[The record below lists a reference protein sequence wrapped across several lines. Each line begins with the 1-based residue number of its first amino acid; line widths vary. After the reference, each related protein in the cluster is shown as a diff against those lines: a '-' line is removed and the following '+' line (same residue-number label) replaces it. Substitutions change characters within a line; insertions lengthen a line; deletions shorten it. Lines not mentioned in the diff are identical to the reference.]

1 LVLRN
6 TFKDKKEEWKMIE
19 KKAVKWT
26 KLQNDYDEVFEEVKS
41 KFG

>member
-1 LVLRN
+1 
-6 TFKDKKEEWKMIE
+6 MIE

-41 KFG
+41 KFGWNIAS